1 MTGRLTGGWVV
12 LAAMLLAVGG
22 LGCGGGKGAA
32 GGPVTVAFWQFWEA
46 DVINPILARFEAENP
61 GVKVAM
67 KQLTWQNGREE
78 ILAAVAANT
87 APDLCELGST
97 WFGRFAAD
105 GALADITADTDS
117 LRARLR
123 QWEAASHG
131 GKVYGVPWVLGTRAV
146 FYNKKLFRAA
156 GLNPD
161 LGPPDTWPRL
171 MEAAT
176 KIHNASAGTYGF
188 GRNSGERYVLFK
200 KFMPLA
206 WSAGGDVL
214 SQDGTECVFDS
225 PANLEAL
232 NFWLSLEPVS
242 LTERQDQIDQA
253 FKQERI
259 GIIQSGAWLFKT
271 LPTDAPNLEYGVCRM
286 PRPDRPDA
294 ANRSFGGGEI
304 LVIFKNSP
312 KRAAALKLA
321 AFLARGDNALAL
333 CRVAKSVQPAA
344 AGMENDDYYRA
355 NPGERVFV
363 EQLTTAVFPP
373 NDPSWQEMEN
383 AVESWVEK
391 AMFKQ
396 VPPEK
401 ALEEADRE
409 ITALLPRRNP

>member
-1 MTGRLTGGWVV
+1 MIGKIMRTMSWLLLLPAVTGVFGCSGGSTP
-12 LAAMLLAVGG
+12 
-22 LGCGGGKGAA
+22 A
-32 GGPVTVAFWQFWEA
+32 GPITVHFWQFWEA
-46 DVINPILARFEAENP
+46 DVVGPILTRFEAENP
-61 GVKVAM
+61 GIKVQM

-105 GALADITADTDS
+105 GALADISAETDS

-123 QWEAASHG
+123 QWEAAMHNG
-131 GKVYGVPWVLGTRAV
+131 RVYGVPWVLGTRAV
-146 FYNKKLFRAA
+146 FYNKRLFREA

-161 LGPPDTWPRL
+161 LSPPDTWPRL
-171 MEAAT
+171 MEAAS
-176 KIHNASAGTYGF
+176 KIHKPDAGTYGF

-206 WSAGGDVL
+206 WSNGGDVL
-214 SQDGTECVFDS
+214 SADGLQSVFNSTE
-225 PANLEAL
+225 NLEAL
-232 NFWLSLEPVS
+232 KFWLSLKSVS

-271 LPTDAPNLEYGVCRM
+271 LPTDAPKLEYGVCRM
-286 PRPDRPDA
+286 PRPDGNNRV
-294 ANRSFGGGEI
+294 NRSFGGGEI

-312 KRAAALKLA
+312 RREAALKLA

-344 AGMENDDYYRA
+344 VGMENDDYYQA
-355 NPGERVFV
+355 NPGERTFV

-383 AVESWVEK
+383 AVENWVEK
-391 AMFKQ
+391 AMFEK
-396 VPPEK
+396 VTAEK
-401 ALEEADRE
+401 ALEEADQE
-409 ITALLPRRNP
+409 IVALLHARIP